1 MEERLQKGR
10 RPGAASQEYD
20 ALSSLGI
27 VSLESTPITGNWS
40 GQIKY
45 LRGKCQEF
53 VRFVLDPNNGC
64 KVTHTHTHTHTHT
77 KRPTNLYL
85 LVFNSR
91 KGRKTEVSIHCILS
105 ARLVPFLLDP

>member
-1 MEERLQKGR
+1 M
-10 RPGAASQEYD
+10 D
-20 ALSSLGI
+20 AKS
-27 VSLESTPITGNWS
+27 
-40 GQIKY
+40 
-45 LRGKCQEF
+45 
-53 VRFVLDPNNGC
+53 
-64 KVTHTHTHTHTHT
+64 HTHTHTHTHT